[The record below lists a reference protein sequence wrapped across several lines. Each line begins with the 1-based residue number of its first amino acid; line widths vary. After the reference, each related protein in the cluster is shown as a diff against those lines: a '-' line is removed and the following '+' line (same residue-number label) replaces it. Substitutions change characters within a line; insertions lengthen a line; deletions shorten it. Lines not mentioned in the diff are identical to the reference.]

1 MKSLSHILP
10 LVALS
15 ATALLHA
22 APDNFTWPH
31 GTGAAVCLTY
41 DDSLASQLDI
51 AYPQLQAAGLKGT
64 FFLQA
69 NGNTMADRIDEW
81 RQVAADG
88 HELASH
94 SLFHP
99 CRKGTPGR
107 DWVADERDLDH
118 YTIDRVRSELEIT
131 DTLLRAIDSQTT
143 RTFAYPCG
151 DTVADNGSQSLFP
164 VVEDLYIAS
173 RGVSSNLPS
182 MQDLKFNNTPAYD
195 LSNKDLPTVIAYLED
210 CYEKGTVAIF
220 LNHGVGGDYLV
231 TDTQLHQ
238 DLLDYLVDHQDRFW
252 VDTFKNVMIHTQSE
266 FDRLG
271 W

>member
-1 MKSLSHILP
+1 MKLIHPLSIL
-10 LVALS
+10 ALTVTTTLFS
-15 ATALLHA
+15 ADDTVK
-22 APDNFTWPH
+22 WPN
-31 GTGAAVCLTY
+31 GAGAAVCLTY

-88 HELASH
+88 HELGSH

-99 CRKGTPGR
+99 CRKGVPGR

-131 DTLLRAIDSQTT
+131 DTLLHAIDGQTT

-151 DTVADNGSQSLFP
+151 DIVADNGSQSLFP

-182 MQDLKFNNTPAYD
+182 LQDLKFNNTPAYD
-195 LSNKDLPTVIAYLED
+195 LSDKDLSQVIAYLED
-210 CYEKGTVAIF
+210 CYEKGSIAIF

-231 TDTQLHQ
+231 TSAELHQ
-238 DLLDYLVDHQDRFW
+238 GILDYLVANQDRFW
-252 VDTFKNVMIHTQSE
+252 VDTFQNVMTHTRSE